1 MKTTNL
7 FKFKAIVFALLIGTM
22 SLIQS
27 CSSSDNPPVVIN
39 KVELQTQITASTAQL
54 VAAIEGNALNQYL
67 LGSKATYQNAVT
79 LATAAA
85 ASTTLTQA
93 EINAALIALNA
104 AKALFA
110 TQIVTPIDQANLV
123 GQWTFD
129 EGTGTVAKD
138 YSGNSYNGTFGSAMA
153 GLGGPTA
160 GVLGTALPT
169 WTTDRYGNA
178 NKAIAFDKGAK
189 ITVPYNA
196 ALNPQKLSISVWL
209 NVAEKK
215 NNRFMGLHSWNGFKL
230 EVQDGNLPF
239 FTGNAGTT
247 IYDRDDAGTALVLN
261 TWYHLVIAFGDGNTV
276 FYINGVAV
284 KTWNNTPGNLA
295 VAVGHDLVFGVD
307 SSKYAAVTTNYDTDK
322 IIPAEWGG
330 FFHGSLDEIR
340 IYKSVLTQAQV
351 TSIYNLEKKPL

>member
-1 MKTTNL
+1 MKTTHL

-27 CSSSDNPPVVIN
+27 CSSSDNSPAAVD
-39 KVELQTQITASTAQL
+39 KVALEAQITASTAEL
-54 VAAIEGNALNQYL
+54 AVALEGNAQNQYL
-67 LGSKATYQNAVT
+67 LGSKATYQNAVN

-85 ASTTLTQA
+85 AKPTVTQA

-104 AKALFA
+104 AKAVFA

-138 YSGNSYNGTFGSAMA
+138 YSGNNYNGTFGSAMA

-196 ALNPQKLSISVWL
+196 ALNPQKISISLWI

-215 NNRFMGLHSWNGFKL
+215 NNRFMGLHSWNGFKF

-239 FTGNAGTT
+239 FTANVGTT

-261 TWYHLVIAFGDGNTV
+261 TWYNLVLTFGNGNTV

-284 KTWNNTPGNLA
+284 KTWDNTPGNMAA
-295 VAVGHDLVFGVD
+295 VVGHDLVFGVD
-307 SSKYAAVTTNYDTDK
+307 SSKYAAVTTNYDLDK

-330 FFHGSLDEIR
+330 FFHGSLDDIR